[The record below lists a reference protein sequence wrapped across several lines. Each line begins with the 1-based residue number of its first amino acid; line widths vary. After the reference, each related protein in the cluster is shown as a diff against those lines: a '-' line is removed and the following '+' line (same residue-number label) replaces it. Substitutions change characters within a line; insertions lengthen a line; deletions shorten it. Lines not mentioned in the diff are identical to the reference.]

1 MLYFNC
7 TFFQVFKPAT
17 PFAQKGWFL
26 LSLTNLCSIMSLFNR
41 ENSLLSN
48 KVIHLIAQVRKEIE
62 KICKLNKSIEDMPWE
77 EKISSLPSDAWILEQ
92 MMQQIENYLKRKTIN
107 RSRGNIDF

>member
-1 MLYFNC
+1 
-7 TFFQVFKPAT
+7 
-17 PFAQKGWFL
+17 
-26 LSLTNLCSIMSLFNR
+26 
-41 ENSLLSN
+41 
-48 KVIHLIAQVRKEIE
+48 
-62 KICKLNKSIEDMPWE
+62 MPWE